1 MQVKRQ
7 CKIRKDAFYY
17 FVLTFKSAKQG
28 TFESAYYK
36 IRKEI
41 AAEFSR
47 HKEGLKSDRLSEKEK
62 KEFQK
67 LMDKEAEYDDY
78 SGALKFLSKC
88 LYEVTGRKAVIL
100 IDEYDVPLE
109 NAYFEGFY
117 EKNVKFIRSLFESVL
132 KTNEYLQ
139 FAVITGCLRI
149 SKESIFTGLNHL
161 NIISVLD
168 RQYSEHF
175 GLTEPKV
182 LDMMICAVRERIYG
196 ISFFSQ
202 AILQK
207 QVNIFKNLRFI

>member
-1 MQVKRQ
+1 M
-7 CKIRKDAFYY
+7 KIMEAGGEYTGQMGKYP
-17 FVLTFKSAKQG
+17 VINLTLKSAKQG

-47 HKEGLKSDRLSEKEK
+47 HKEGL
-62 KEFQK
+62 
-67 LMDKEAEYDDY
+67 
-78 SGALKFLSKC
+78 
-88 LYEVTGRKAVIL
+88 
-100 IDEYDVPLE
+100 
-109 NAYFEGFY
+109 
-117 EKNVKFIRSLFESVL
+117 
-132 KTNEYLQ
+132 
-139 FAVITGCLRI
+139 
-149 SKESIFTGLNHL
+149 NHL

-175 GLTEPKV
+175 GFTEPEV

-207 QVNIFKNLRFI
+207 QVSIFKNLRFI